1 MAYIKAKDVQ
11 SFFSSSY
18 HSVIHFNSRSLRKH
32 CDEFHALVSLATHPF
47 LIICVSETWLSDA
60 DKNLYC
66 FPSYNSEYSHRV
78 TSSHG
83 GAAIFLLYSI
93 NYRCQAD
100 LCLKV
105 VDCESVWIE
114 VTDSDFVIDG
124 KNVIIGS
131 IYRSHCSAIPNF
143 CLELENLLHSLS
155 YENKTVIIVGDVNIN
170 LLGRGTPQ
178 HTDYSNCFHGY
189 GFESLLNPPTRC
201 PNTDS
206 GTLIDHALTNALLP
220 PEAFIIQVDI
230 TDHFP
235 IALRFPCRNPERNQL
250 STKRN

>member
-1 MAYIKAKDVQ
+1 MQPQWWLWPCCLDYPGVPTSTRQAHSELAVLLSERTNFGLAVPFSHCRPASVFSIQSPGSRVTQIQVQLLQIQVQDDWPYYLSLTSLEVLSQTVIMAYIKAKDVQ

-105 VDCESVWIE
+105 VDW
-114 VTDSDFVIDG
+114 
-124 KNVIIGS
+124 
-131 IYRSHCSAIPNF
+131 
-143 CLELENLLHSLS
+143 
-155 YENKTVIIVGDVNIN
+155 
-170 LLGRGTPQ
+170 
-178 HTDYSNCFHGY
+178 
-189 GFESLLNPPTRC
+189 
-201 PNTDS
+201 
-206 GTLIDHALTNALLP
+206 LIDYG
-220 PEAFIIQVDI
+220 V
-230 TDHFP
+230 
-235 IALRFPCRNPERNQL
+235 
-250 STKRN
+250 